1 MTYDGSKLE
10 DEFLYEVS
18 ELMSEAEIACLTLER
33 EGESVEMIDLI
44 FRISHTIKG
53 SGYVAGFDHLSRF
66 AHEYENMLSLIRS
79 HVVKLT
85 PDVIALMFDVHDVLK
100 AWAAELKNDS
110 LYIADTE
117 AILKRINTVCRVPGR
132 AAPAPRTESLPSF
145 GVFEDEPAAPRVKAG
160 PVNERPVKEQKT
172 GVAASSSAT
181 SHGDSR
187 KPKVLIVD
195 DEVSLTKVFA
205 SYLEDLD
212 VDILTAHD
220 GKQALAIMQDQSV
233 DLLITDFMMPQMNG
247 LQLIEKIRSSDSTV
261 QVIFVS
267 AAAERRDVISILN
280 MGAFAFLEKPFEP
293 DVLLTHARN
302 ALREKY
308 IRDAIIRLTSLNFK
322 AYITSSQLARAKDEK
337 TYKTLY
343 DSMQKILDEITVIQN
358 SILKHDRKLS
368 PAA

>member
-18 ELMSEAEIACLTLER
+18 ELMAEAEIACLTLER

-79 HVVKLT
+79 RIVKLT
-85 PDVIALMFDVHDVLK
+85 PEVIALMFDVHDVLK

-110 LYIADTE
+110 LYIADTA
-117 AILKRINTVCRVPGR
+117 AILKRINAVCRVPGR
-132 AAPAPRTESLPSF
+132 TAAAPRSETVASF
-145 GVFEDEPAAPRVKAG
+145 GVFEDAPAPTHPAKNEKKEHTPPPPAAHPQA
-160 PVNERPVKEQKT
+160 
-172 GVAASSSAT
+172 
-181 SHGDSR
+181 DSG

-212 VDILTAHD
+212 VEILTAHD
-220 GKQALAIMQDQSV
+220 GKQALAIMQDQTI

-358 SILKHDRKLS
+358 SILKHERKLS

>member
-18 ELMSEAEIACLTLER
+18 ELMAEAEIACLNLER
-33 EGESVEMIDLI
+33 EGESIEMIDLI

-79 HVVKLT
+79 RVVKLT
-85 PDVIALMFDVHDVLK
+85 PEVIALMFDVHDVLK
-100 AWAAELKNDS
+100 AWAAELKSDS
-110 LYIADTE
+110 LYIADTA
-117 AILKRINTVCRVPGR
+117 AILKRINAVCRVPGR
-132 AAPAPRTESLPSF
+132 TTPAARTESVASF
-145 GVFEDEPAAPRVKAG
+145 GVFEDESSARVKKPEPSPA
-160 PVNERPVKEQKT
+160 RPVKEQKT
-172 GVAASSSAT
+172 EAAPPPAV
-181 SHGDSR
+181 HQHAESR

-212 VDILTAHD
+212 VDVLTAHD
-220 GKQALAIMQDQSV
+220 GKQALAIMKDQSI

-343 DSMQKILDEITVIQN
+343 DSMQKILDEITLIQN
-358 SILKHDRKLS
+358 SILKHERKLS

>member
-18 ELMSEAEIACLTLER
+18 ELMAEAEIACLTLER
-33 EGESVEMIDLI
+33 EGESIEMIDLI

-79 HVVKLT
+79 RVVKLT
-85 PDVIALMFDVHDVLK
+85 PEVIALMFDVHDVLK
-100 AWAAELKNDS
+100 AWATELKNDS
-110 LYIADTE
+110 LYVADTA
-117 AILKRINTVCRVPGR
+117 AILKRINAVCRVPGR
-132 AAPAPRTESLPSF
+132 PSPAARTETVASF
-145 GVFEDEPAAPRVKAG
+145 GFFEDEPAARVKK
-160 PVNERPVKEQKT
+160 PEPSPSRPMKEQKAE
-172 GVAASSSAT
+172 VAPPPAIQHA
-181 SHGDSR
+181 DSR

-212 VDILTAHD
+212 VDVLTAHD
-220 GKQALAIMQDQSV
+220 GKQALAIMMDQSI

-280 MGAFAFLEKPFEP
+280 MGAFAFLEKPFEA

-343 DSMQKILDEITVIQN
+343 DSMQKILDEITLIQN
-358 SILKHDRKLS
+358 SILKHERKLS